1 VSIGES
7 NRLPKSGKNRKPSL
21 NWHSL
26 YEKKKKKNVY
36 VRPSREGSVR
46 TKLFIQEGKAEGNFV
61 KTPLCS

>member
-1 VSIGES
+1 M
-7 NRLPKSGKNRKPSL
+7 K
-21 NWHSL
+21 
-26 YEKKKKKNVY
+26 KKKKKNVY